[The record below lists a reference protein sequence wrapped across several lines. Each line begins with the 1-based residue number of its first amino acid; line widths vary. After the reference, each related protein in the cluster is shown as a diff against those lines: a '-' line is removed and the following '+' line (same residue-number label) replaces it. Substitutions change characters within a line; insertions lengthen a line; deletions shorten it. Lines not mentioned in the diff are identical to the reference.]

1 MVLRCQNGNFDLTFR
16 SNPNDD
22 FTFKAAGKTLRTGV
36 PIRYSNFLVGGL
48 MDLHLPFV
56 DMIATIGPIAAISN
70 DNVLAISNK
79 VFVSK
84 NSLFGERQ
92 GDVISDPIKCRQELC
107 TAGVNKTRCIRGLT
121 R

>member
-1 MVLRCQNGNFDLTFR
+1 
-16 SNPNDD
+16 
-22 FTFKAAGKTLRTGV
+22 
-36 PIRYSNFLVGGL
+36 

-56 DMIATIGPIAAISN
+56 DVIATIGPIAAISN

-79 VFVSK
+79 MFVSK

-107 TAGVNKTRCIRGLT
+107 TAGVNKDALHSRFNQMTRAMSRPGIT
-121 R
+121 